1 MKGNNNY
8 SKFLFL
14 WPPAHSLPSL
24 APPPT
29 PPGSSIGSELTQTAG
44 FPKGDSSSASGA
56 VRGFNLCLQGHME
69 PSSAAFP
76 WGVFGASVSP
86 SEYGHDNSGAQMGS
100 FFFKSTH
107 LLT

>member
-14 WPPAHSLPSL
+14 WPPVTASLHWYLPL
-24 APPPT
+24 PH
-29 PPGSSIGSELTQTAG
+29 PGSSIGSELNQTAG
-44 FPKGDSSSASGA
+44 FSKGDSSSASGA

-69 PSSAAFP
+69 PSSATFQ
-76 WGVFGASVSP
+76 WGMFGASVSP
-86 SEYGHDNSGAQMGS
+86 SEYGDDNSGAQMGS